1 MFCINCGKEL
11 PEGSR
16 FCPFCGTRVPDVA
29 AAAVDDAEGFAELIE
44 EEAEEFAEEA
54 GELSAAAEDRA
65 EELMEEAGEAA
76 GGIAAG
82 ASAAA
87 SGAAGL
93 VSGAAEKLGDAAAD
107 AAEKLEEEI
116 AETYG
121 ELSGVAEEKAEELA
135 GLSKES
141 VEELAEAIEKETKE
155 FAEEAGELSAAAED
169 RAEELIE
176 EAGETAGGIA
186 AGVSAAAAGAAGL
199 VSGAAEKLGEAVSEA
214 SEKLEEEIAETYGEL
229 SGMAEEK
236 AEELAG
242 LSKESAEELAEAIE
256 EETEEFAEE
265 AGELSAAAED
275 KAEELMEAAAEAAPS
290 SEPDGSILSGP
301 AAALVAEEEEKK
313 AKEEAARAKEEAKA
327 AAAAAEAARKAAK
340 PKSKKPLIIALV
352 ALLIAGAAGWY
363 FYDNSAPVK
372 LKKLNAE
379 VDKIVAE
386 GDYEKAI
393 HTYKAALGSGLDDE
407 AITEGIKGVNMRW
420 LEELAADG
428 YDEPLELAQ
437 EIIKEY
443 PDMTDMVLP
452 VVSDIFGRA
461 MTRAHEQ
468 LDTSAASMIF
478 LKASV
483 NFPKEISQP
492 LSEEYDVI
500 KNEKAQSIISD
511 FLNEDFAALIDAKD
525 LGNLRNYMENNKVYD
540 RLTQARNYSSAL
552 LRVELPDGR
561 KLGVH
566 RDGEKTDFYLGEYD
580 GNQRSGKGIQY
591 CYLTDPSD
599 KEKYYSSI
607 FTSDFKNDVPA
618 GEFWEKCLRQAEP
631 RIIWI
636 VTGKSADGLYEG
648 PITVDYTSGDDH
660 LVLRNSFSAGVP
672 GGEPLEDGRRMVIIS
687 EDGARA
693 LYSSDLNK
701 AYGLYPLHDRFL

>member
-29 AAAVDDAEGFAELIE
+29 AAAVNDAEGFAEVIE
-44 EEAEEFAEEA
+44 EEAKEFAEEAGELSAAAEDSAEELIEEAGEAAAGVSAAAAGAAGLVPGAAEKLGDAAADAAEKLDEEIAETYGELSGIAEEKAEELAGLSTESAEELAEAIEKETKEFSEEA

-65 EELMEEAGEAA
+65 EELMEA
-76 GGIAAG
+76 AAG

-87 SGAAGL
+87 GQDPAPESAPEAAP
-93 VSGAAEKLGDAAAD
+93 AP
-107 AAEKLEEEI
+107 
-116 AETYG
+116 
-121 ELSGVAEEKAEELA
+121 
-135 GLSKES
+135 
-141 VEELAEAIEKETKE
+141 
-155 FAEEAGELSAAAED
+155 
-169 RAEELIE
+169 
-176 EAGETAGGIA
+176 
-186 AGVSAAAAGAAGL
+186 
-199 VSGAAEKLGEAVSEA
+199 EA
-214 SEKLEEEIAETYGEL
+214 S
-229 SGMAEEK
+229 
-236 AEELAG
+236 
-242 LSKESAEELAEAIE
+242 
-256 EETEEFAEE
+256 
-265 AGELSAAAED
+265 
-275 KAEELMEAAAEAAPS
+275 APS

-420 LEELAADG
+420 LEELAVDG

-437 EIIKEY
+437 EIIKEF

-483 NFPKEISQP
+483 NFPKEVSQP

-500 KNEKAQSIISD
+500 KNEKAQSIIFG

-525 LGNLRNYMENNKVYD
+525 LGNLRSYMENNKVYD

-607 FTSDFKNDVPA
+607 FTSDFKNDLPS

-631 RIIWI
+631 RIVWI

-648 PITVDYTSGDDH
+648 PITVDYTSGDEH
-660 LVLRNSFSAGVP
+660 IVLKNSFSAGVP
-672 GGEPLEDGRRMVIIS
+672 GGETLEDGRLMVIIS
-687 EDGARA
+687 EDGSRA
-693 LYSSDLNK
+693 LYSSDPSRV
-701 AYGLYPLHDRFL
+701 YGLYPLHDRFL

>member
-29 AAAVDDAEGFAELIE
+29 AAAVNDAEGFAEVIE
-44 EEAEEFAEEA
+44 EEA
-54 GELSAAAEDRA
+54 
-65 EELMEEAGEAA
+65 
-76 GGIAAG
+76 
-82 ASAAA
+82 
-87 SGAAGL
+87 
-93 VSGAAEKLGDAAAD
+93 
-107 AAEKLEEEI
+107 
-116 AETYG
+116 
-121 ELSGVAEEKAEELA
+121 
-135 GLSKES
+135 
-141 VEELAEAIEKETKE
+141 KE

-176 EAGETAGGIA
+176 EAGEAA

-199 VSGAAEKLGEAVSEA
+199 VPGAAEKLGDAA
-214 SEKLEEEIAETYGEL
+214 ADAAEKLDEEIAETYGEL
-229 SGMAEEK
+229 SGIAEEK
-236 AEELAG
+236 AEELTG

-256 EETEEFAEE
+256 KETKEFSEE

-275 KAEELMEAAAEAAPS
+275 KAEELIEEAKEAAAGASAAAGQDPAPESAPEAAPAPEASAPS

-420 LEELAADG
+420 LEELAVDG

-437 EIIKEY
+437 EIIKEF

-461 MTRAHEQ
+461 MSRAHEQ

-483 NFPKEISQP
+483 NFPKEVSQP

-500 KNEKAQSIISD
+500 KNEKAQSIISG

-525 LGNLRNYMENNKVYD
+525 LGNLRSYMENNKVYD

-607 FTSDFKNDVPA
+607 FTSDFKNDLPS

-631 RIIWI
+631 RIVWI

-648 PITVDYTSGDDH
+648 PITVDYTSGDEH
-660 LVLRNSFSAGVP
+660 IVLKNSFSAGVP
-672 GGEPLEDGRRMVIIS
+672 GGETLEDGRLIVIIS
-687 EDGARA
+687 EDGSRA
-693 LYSSDLNK
+693 LYSSDPSRV
-701 AYGLYPLHDRFL
+701 YGLYPLHDRFL

>member
-1 MFCINCGKEL
+1 
-11 PEGSR
+11 
-16 FCPFCGTRVPDVA
+16 
-29 AAAVDDAEGFAELIE
+29 
-44 EEAEEFAEEA
+44 
-54 GELSAAAEDRA
+54 
-65 EELMEEAGEAA
+65 
-76 GGIAAG
+76 
-82 ASAAA
+82 
-87 SGAAGL
+87 
-93 VSGAAEKLGDAAAD
+93 
-107 AAEKLEEEI
+107 LEEEI
-116 AETYG
+116 AATSG
-121 ELSGVAEEKAEELA
+121 ELSG
-135 GLSKES
+135 
-141 VEELAEAIEKETKE
+141 
-155 FAEEAGELSAAAED
+155 
-169 RAEELIE
+169 
-176 EAGETAGGIA
+176 IA
-186 AGVSAAAAGAAGL
+186 ADKAA
-199 VSGAAEKLGEAVSEA
+199 
-214 SEKLEEEIAETYGEL
+214 
-229 SGMAEEK
+229 
-236 AEELAG
+236 ELAG

-275 KAEELMEAAAEAAPS
+275 VAEELIEEAKEAAAGALAAAGQEPAPESAPEAAPAPEASAPS

-483 NFPKEISQP
+483 NFPKEVSQP

-500 KNEKAQSIISD
+500 KNEKAQSIISG

-607 FTSDFKNDVPA
+607 FTSDFKNDLPS

-631 RIIWI
+631 RIVWI

-648 PITVDYTSGDDH
+648 PITVDYTSGDEH
-660 LVLRNSFSAGVP
+660 IVLKNSFSAGVP
-672 GGEPLEDGRRMVIIS
+672 GGETLEDGRLMVIIS
-687 EDGARA
+687 EDGSRA
-693 LYSSDLNK
+693 LYSSDPSRV
-701 AYGLYPLHDRFL
+701 YGLYPLHDRFL